1 MLELFINLDATE
13 EQLDYPILY
22 ASAKEGWASESKDA
36 KSDSIYPL
44 LDKIVSFVPPPAG
57 NRSDPFSMLITQVES
72 DPYVGKCYL
81 GKIQSGTLKVGDKV
95 TALDGDKKVTSEGK
109 CQKIFL
115 RQGLKQSTIN
125 EAGAGDIVSIAGIEN
140 AMVNQTICDPVVQ
153 EPLPVRIVFH

>member
-22 ASAKEGWASESKDA
+22 ASAKEGWASESLDE

-44 LDKIVSFVPPPAG
+44 LDKIGSFVPAPGG
-57 NRSDPFSMLITQVES
+57 NRADPFSMLITQVES

-81 GKIQSGTLKVGDKV
+81 GKIQSGTLKIGDKIK
-95 TALDGDKKVTSEGK
+95 AMDGDRKLTSEGK

-115 RQGLKQSTIN
+115 RQGLKQISIN

-140 AMVNQTICDPVVQ
+140 AMVNQTICDPVVTD
-153 EPLPVRIVFH
+153 PLPVSIISS